1 MHRFIDGEDRMQR
14 ALLPHS
20 LEDYVGEEN
29 PVRVIEVFIDELD
42 LPALGFSGMT
52 RGATGRPAYHPSTL
66 LKIYLYGYLNRV
78 QSSRRLEREAQRNI
92 ELMWLTGRLA
102 PDFKT
107 IADFRKDNGAA
118 IRSVCRQ
125 FVELCRGLKLFTGA
139 VVAIDG
145 SKFKA
150 VNNRDKNY
158 TVAKV
163 TGRMEQ
169 VNASIARYL
178 RALDQ
183 ADREESDIAEAKS
196 GRLKEKIAGLRR
208 QMQALKAMEQRVQD
222 APDQQV
228 SLTDPDARSM
238 ATSGKGTATVGYN
251 VQIAV
256 DAEHRLIVAHE
267 VINQGSGRQQLAPM
281 AFKAQQATGCDKIT
295 ALADRGYFNGDQVL
309 SCERTGV
316 APIVPKTLT
325 SSGAK
330 RGFFTRQ
337 DFIYNAEHDHYTCPA
352 GAKLTKIHR
361 RVDHTVDFDRYRH
374 LSACFTCPLRPRC
387 TPTPRRIIKRWENED
402 VLDRMQDRL
411 DRMPDAMGVR
421 RQTVEHPFGT
431 LKAWMGATH
440 FLTRTLDK
448 VRTEMSLHVLAYNTQ
463 ANDQDL
469 RSGTADGGDQ
479 NLIASLKLLASV
491 CLSASA
497 LTPGKHGASTH
508 TSDAFSHGLGHEY
521 AFGRT
526 RLDGSI
532 APFSAVPC
540 GSGRGVRSTQ

>member
-1 MHRFIDGEDRMQR
+1 MHRFIDGEDRMQQT
-14 ALLPHS
+14 LLPHS
-20 LEDYVGEEN
+20 LEDYVSEEN
-29 PVRVIEVFIDELD
+29 PVRVIDVFIDELD
-42 LPALGFSGMT
+42 LAALEFSGVT
-52 RGATGRPAYHPSTL
+52 PAATGRPGYHPSTL
-66 LKIYLYGYLNRV
+66 LKIYLYGYLNRL

-92 ELMWLTGRLA
+92 ELMWLVGRLA

-118 IRSVCRQ
+118 IRAVCGQ
-125 FVELCRGLKLFTGA
+125 FVELCRRLKLFTRA

-163 TGRMEQ
+163 AGRMEQ
-169 VNASIARYL
+169 VEASIARYL
-178 RALDQ
+178 RALDR

-196 GRLKEKIAGLRR
+196 VRLKEKIAGLRQ
-208 QMQALKAMEQRVQD
+208 QMRALKVMEQKVQD

-228 SLTDPDARSM
+228 SLSDPDARSM

-256 DAEHRLIVAHE
+256 ETEHHLIVAHE
-267 VINQGSGRQQLAPM
+267 VTNQGYDRHQLAPM
-281 AFKAQQATGCDKIT
+281 AFKAQRAAGCEQIT
-295 ALADRGYFNGDQVL
+295 VLADRGYFYGDQVL
-309 SCERTGV
+309 SCEGTGV

-337 DFIYNAEHDHYTCPA
+337 DFIYDAEHDHYTCPA
-352 GAKLTKIHR
+352 GAKLTKAKR
-361 RVDHTVDFDRYRH
+361 RADHTEDHDFYRH

-387 TPTPRRIIKRWENED
+387 TPTKLRRIKRWVNED

-411 DRMPDAMGVR
+411 DRMPEAMGVR

-440 FLTRTLDK
+440 FLTRTLGN
-448 VRTEMSLHVLAYNTQ
+448 VRTEMSLHVLAYN
-463 ANDQDL
+463 
-469 RSGTADGGDQ
+469 
-479 NLIASLKLLASV
+479 LKRMIRI
-491 CLSASA
+491 
-497 LTPGKHGASTH
+497 
-508 TSDAFSHGLGHEY
+508 
-521 AFGRT
+521 FGVGPLMEAIR
-526 RLDGSI
+526 
-532 APFSAVPC
+532 A
-540 GSGRGVRSTQ
+540 

>member
-1 MHRFIDGEDRMQR
+1 MHRFIDGEDRMQQ

-20 LEDYVGEEN
+20 LEDYVSAEN

-42 LPALGFSGMT
+42 LAALGFSGMT
-52 RGATGRPAYHPSTL
+52 PAATGRPAYHPSTL
-66 LKIYLYGYLNRV
+66 LKIYLYGYLNRL

-92 ELMWLTGRLA
+92 ELMWLVGRLA

-107 IADFRKDNGAA
+107 IADFRKNNGAA
-118 IRSVCRQ
+118 IRAVCRQ
-125 FVELCRGLKLFTGA
+125 FVELCRQLGLFTRA

-169 VNASIARYL
+169 VDASIARYL

-183 ADREESDIAEAKS
+183 ADREEGDVAEA
-196 GRLKEKIAGLRR
+196 RLKEKIAGLRR
-208 QMQALKAMEQRVQD
+208 QMQALKVMEQTVQD

-251 VQIAV
+251 VQIVV
-256 DAEHRLIVAHE
+256 DAEHHLIVVHE
-267 VINQGSGRQQLAPM
+267 VTNQGSDRHQLAPM
-281 AFKAQQATGCDKIT
+281 AFKAQEATGYQQVT
-295 ALADRGYFNGDQVL
+295 ALADRGYFDGDQVL
-309 SCERTGV
+309 SCEGTGV
-316 APIVPKTLT
+316 APVVPKTLT
-325 SSGAK
+325 SGNTK
-330 RGFFTRQ
+330 RGLFTGQ
-337 DFIYNAEHDHYTCPA
+337 DFIYDAEKDHYTCPA
-352 GAKLTKIHR
+352 GQHLTR
-361 RVDHTVDFDRYRH
+361 GRVRSDRSGDIDQYRH
-374 LSACFTCPLRPRC
+374 LTACFTCPLRSRC
-387 TPTPRRIIKRWENED
+387 TAEKVKRVKRWKHEG
-402 VLDRMQDRL
+402 VLDAMQDRL

-448 VRTEMSLHVLAYNTQ
+448 VRTEMSLHVLAYN
-463 ANDQDL
+463 
-469 RSGTADGGDQ
+469 
-479 NLIASLKLLASV
+479 LKRMI
-491 CLSASA
+491 
-497 LTPGKHGASTH
+497 TI
-508 TSDAFSHGLGHEY
+508 
-521 AFGRT
+521 FGVGPLMAAIRT
-526 RLDGSI
+526 
-532 APFSAVPC
+532 
-540 GSGRGVRSTQ
+540 

>member
-1 MHRFIDGEDRMQR
+1 VWKRSEIGVIADSALTDAVLESRSLGALGAVMHRFINGEDRLQP

-20 LEDYVGEEN
+20 LEDYISEEN
-29 PVRVIEVFIDELD
+29 PVRVIEVFIDELN
-42 LPALGFSGMT
+42 LAGLGFSGMT
-52 RGATGRPAYHPSTL
+52 PAATGRPAYHPSTL

-118 IRSVCRQ
+118 IRAVCTR
-125 FVELCRGLKLFTGA
+125 FVEICRRLRLFTGA

-163 TGRMEQ
+163 IGRMEQ
-169 VNASIARYL
+169 VDASIARYL
-178 RALDQ
+178 RALDR
-183 ADREESDIAEAKS
+183 ADREESDVAEAKS
-196 GRLKEKIAGLRR
+196 ARLREKIAGLRQ
-208 QMQALKAMEQRVQD
+208 QMRALKVMEQTVAD

-251 VQIAV
+251 VQFAV
-256 DAEHRLIVAHE
+256 DAEHHLIVVHE
-267 VINQGSGRQQLAPM
+267 VINQGYDRHQLALM
-281 AFKAQQATGCDKIT
+281 AFKAQQATGCQQIT
-295 ALADRGYFNGDQVL
+295 VLADRGYFNGDQVL
-309 SCERTGV
+309 SCEGTGV
-316 APIVPKTLT
+316 APVVPKTLT

-337 DFIYNAEHDHYTCPA
+337 DFIYDAEHDHYTCPA
-352 GAKLTKIHR
+352 GAKLTKAKR
-361 RVDHTVDFDRYRH
+361 RADHTEDLDFYRH
-374 LSACFTCPLRPRC
+374 LSACFTCPLKSRC
-387 TPTPRRIIKRWENED
+387 TPTKLRRVKRWVNED

-411 DRMPDAMGVR
+411 DRMPEAMGVR

-448 VRTEMSLHVLAYNTQ
+448 VRTEMSLHVLAYN
-463 ANDQDL
+463 
-469 RSGTADGGDQ
+469 
-479 NLIASLKLLASV
+479 LKRMITIFGVGPLM
-491 CLSASA
+491 
-497 LTPGKHGASTH
+497 
-508 TSDAFSHGLGHEY
+508 DAI
-521 AFGRT
+521 RT
-526 RLDGSI
+526 
-532 APFSAVPC
+532 
-540 GSGRGVRSTQ
+540 